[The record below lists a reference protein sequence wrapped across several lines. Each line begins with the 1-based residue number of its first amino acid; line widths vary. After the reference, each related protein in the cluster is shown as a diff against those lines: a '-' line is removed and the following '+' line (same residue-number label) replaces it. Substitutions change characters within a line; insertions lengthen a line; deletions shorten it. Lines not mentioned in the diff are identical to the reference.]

1 MRRPKYV
8 PRVFSDIDAEPFI
21 DAEEAWFWFVRCEK
35 ARRDG
40 ARFRE
45 GLARALRPC
54 DPDDIYRALLALY
67 RARRLQRW
75 HINVLNRY
83 GFEERA
89 PDPRCREEEKSAR
102 YWAEAIDALTT
113 VLKGKGLIL

>member
-1 MRRPKYV
+1 MKRPRYV
-8 PRVFSDIDAEPFI
+8 PKVFYEIDTQPFL

-54 DPDDIYRALLALY
+54 DPDDIYRAVLSLY
-67 RARRLQRW
+67 RSRRLRR
-75 HINVLNRY
+75 HHVDVLNRY
-83 GFEERA
+83 GFQERV
-89 PDPRCREEEKSAR
+89 PDGRCRDEEKAAR
-102 YWAEAIDALTT
+102 HWDEAMDRLST
-113 VLKGKGLIL
+113 VLKSKGLIL